1 MTKEF
6 KYQEPFPIERDNTEY
21 ELLTKDFVLI
31 RKMGSQEILEV
42 KPEGL
47 TLLAN
52 TAMRNCAFYL
62 REEHQRQVAKIL
74 SDSIEKSS
82 LYAQAETDYTLNT
95 KLHGKV
101 AILEFDA
108 GDSASPIT
116 VRNVIAEDNDNKL
129 SLVSGYPVVRG
140 GVLIP
145 LKITEIKEWE
155 NGLEA

>member
-31 RKMGSQEILEV
+31 RKMGSQDILEV

-74 SDSIEKSS
+74 SDKEASENDKF
-82 LYAQAETDYTLNT
+82 
-95 KLHGKV
+95 V
-101 AILEFDA
+101 ALTMLQNADISAKGILPFCQDA
-108 GDSASPIT
+108 GHKFRRRFFGVIIT
-116 VRNVIAEDNDNKL
+116 LHYTICL
-129 SLVSGYPVVRG
+129 Y
-140 GVLIP
+140 
-145 LKITEIKEWE
+145 
-155 NGLEA
+155 